1 MMYQEKKINK
11 EVEYGTVV
19 FLDTGFYRSFLEQ
32 FTLDSNIVQIIHVSH
47 PTRDIILLHTALY
60 HME

>member
-1 MMYQEKKINK
+1 MYQEKKINK

-47 PTRDIILLHTALY
+47 PT
-60 HME
+60 